1 MYADLY
7 AGRLTARKA
16 VRVRSGG
23 FPCRFVGCRE
33 CFVVTTQGSMPA
45 LTAASLLRTQHEVAV
60 HNYQHVKLEEHPR
73 GLQTAVR
80 FVPKRTTT

>member
-1 MYADLY
+1 M
-7 AGRLTARKA
+7 
-16 VRVRSGG
+16 
-23 FPCRFVGCRE
+23 
-33 CFVVTTQGSMPA
+33 VTTQGSMPA

-60 HNYQHVKLEEHPR
+60 HNYQHVRLEEHPR